1 MVCEKRPANDAAQTG
16 LAGIHVLVVDDEQGP
31 RELFRDVLALAG
43 AEVTVAASA
52 RAALQ
57 LIASEVP
64 HVLVSD
70 VMMPGEDGYW
80 LIKAVRELTQRSE
93 QHGLRAVA
101 VTGNT
106 VTHTCDRALG
116 AGFDAHLGKPVNVDQ
131 LQATV
136 ARLAGRG

>member
-1 MVCEKRPANDAAQTG
+1 MVGEGRPANDATQPG
-16 LAGIHVLVVDDEQGP
+16 LAGIHVLVVDDEPGP
-31 RELFRDVLALAG
+31 RELFRDVLVLAG
-43 AEVTVAASA
+43 AEVRVAASA
-52 RAALQ
+52 RAALH

-70 VMMPGEDGYW
+70 VMIPGEDGYW
-80 LIKAVRELTQRSE
+80 LIKAVRELTQRSDRP
-93 QHGLRAVA
+93 RAVA

-106 VTHTCDRALG
+106 VTHTRDRALG
-116 AGFDAHLGKPVNVDQ
+116 AGSDAHLGKPVNVDQ